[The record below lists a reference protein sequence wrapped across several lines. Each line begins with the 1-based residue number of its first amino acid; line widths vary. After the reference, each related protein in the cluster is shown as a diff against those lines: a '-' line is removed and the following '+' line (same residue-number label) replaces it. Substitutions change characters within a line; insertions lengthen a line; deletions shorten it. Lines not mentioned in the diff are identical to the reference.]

1 MTNLRNTG
9 DIPETITGHPY
20 YHQNQ
25 ESTTTSTSSAST
37 GTSTTRSTTRAC
49 ARAREEARAAMLH
62 GQYVDVCTYY
72 AQAFERAP
80 APGIQRELATRIRD
94 GMSAE
99 VLRAAIDDTM
109 MAPRPSWA
117 YMAAILRRCDLENI
131 KTITDW
137 RQSKERYQASRNPAL
152 NYSQRTYTDDE
163 YGQDFF
169 LDLDKYFEEHGGDQ
183 A

>member
-1 MTNLRNTG
+1 MTEYRFTSDTPG
-9 DIPETITGHPY
+9 TITGQHP
-20 YHQNQ
+20 QNQ
-25 ESTTTSTSSAST
+25 PESTSTSNRSSAT
-37 GTSTTRSTTRAC
+37 GSSTTRAC

-62 GQYVDVCTYY
+62 GQYVDICTYY

-94 GMSAE
+94 GMSAD

-131 KTITDW
+131 KTIADW

-163 YGQDFF
+163 YGPDFF
-169 LDLDKYFEEHGGDQ
+169 LDLDKYFEEHGGDNK
-183 A
+183 